1 LRSTDTFDNAPSTGT
16 LLNQS
21 ESGGLKRKADAM
33 PELDDFEQAKRAKLI
48 ALAPSDASKPSYYQK
63 MQGNASQ
70 RILDDRP
77 LADVDVPPAPLLYSG
92 FGHFVDIYNGCDDV
106 PYLSDIDFP
115 ALEAAVDD
123 FANKMAEFFESEDDR
138 RDQGLPLLNA
148 IFSCRKESAPTFLT
162 LRAESFCSYRSD
174 GHNLAAHQSAG
185 TIVEF
190 KNKITG
196 ITSIP
201 EIEAAAYV
209 AQLNIASRYRSGL
222 FGRWR
227 MPCLG
232 LTVIGECRT
241 PLVT

>member
-1 LRSTDTFDNAPSTGT
+1 
-16 LLNQS
+16 
-21 ESGGLKRKADAM
+21 
-33 PELDDFEQAKRAKLI
+33 
-48 ALAPSDASKPSYYQK
+48 

-77 LADVDVPPAPLLYSG
+77 SADLDVPPAPLLYPG
-92 FGHFVDIYNGCDDV
+92 FGHFVDVDNGCDDV

-123 FANKMAEFFESEDDR
+123 FANKMGEFFGKEDDR
-138 RDQGLPLLNA
+138 RDEGLPLLNA
-148 IFSCRKESAPTFLT
+148 IFSCRKENAPTFLA
-162 LRAESFCSYRSD
+162 LHAESFRGYRSD

-185 TIVEF
+185 TIVGF

-196 ITSIP
+196 IISIP
-201 EIEAAAYV
+201 EIEAAAYF
-209 AQLNIASRYRSGL
+209 AQLNIASKYGSEF

-227 MPCLG
+227 VPCLG

-241 PLVT
+241 PSVN

>member
-1 LRSTDTFDNAPSTGT
+1 
-16 LLNQS
+16 
-21 ESGGLKRKADAM
+21 M

-48 ALAPSDASKPSYYQK
+48 ALVPSDASKPSYYQK
-63 MQGNASQ
+63 MLGNASQ

-92 FGHFVDIYNGCDDV
+92 FSHFVDIYNGCNDV
-106 PYLSDIDFP
+106 PYLSDINFP

-138 RDQGLPLLNA
+138 RDQGLPLLNT
-148 IFSCRKESAPTFLT
+148 IFSCRKDRAPTFLA

-185 TIVEF
+185 TIIEF

-196 ITSIP
+196 MTSIS

-209 AQLNIASRYRSGL
+209 AQLNIASRYQSGL
-222 FGRWR
+222 FGQWR
-227 MPCLG
+227 VPCLG

>member
-1 LRSTDTFDNAPSTGT
+1 MRN
-16 LLNQS
+16 
-21 ESGGLKRKADAM
+21 
-33 PELDDFEQAKRAKLI
+33 
-48 ALAPSDASKPSYYQK
+48 
-63 MQGNASQ
+63 
-70 RILDDRP
+70 
-77 LADVDVPPAPLLYSG
+77 YSG

-106 PYLSDIDFP
+106 LYLSDIDFP

-148 IFSCRKESAPTFLT
+148 IFTCRKENAPTFLA
-162 LRAESFCSYRSD
+162 LRAESFCSYGSD

-201 EIEAAAYV
+201 EFEAAAYV

-227 MPCLG
+227 VPCLG

>member
-1 LRSTDTFDNAPSTGT
+1 
-16 LLNQS
+16 
-21 ESGGLKRKADAM
+21 
-33 PELDDFEQAKRAKLI
+33 
-48 ALAPSDASKPSYYQK
+48 

-77 LADVDVPPAPLLYSG
+77 SADLDVPPAPLLYPG
-92 FGHFVDIYNGCDDV
+92 FGHFVDVYNGCDDV

-123 FANKMAEFFESEDDR
+123 FANKMGEFFGNEDDR
-138 RDQGLPLLNA
+138 RDEGLPLLNA
-148 IFSCRKESAPTFLT
+148 IFSCRKENAPTFLA
-162 LRAESFCSYRSD
+162 LHAESFRGYRSD

-185 TIVEF
+185 TIVGF

-196 ITSIP
+196 IISIP
-201 EIEAAAYV
+201 EIEAAAYF
-209 AQLNIASRYRSGL
+209 AQLNIASKYGSEF

-227 MPCLG
+227 VPCLG

-241 PLVT
+241 PSVN

>member
-1 LRSTDTFDNAPSTGT
+1 
-16 LLNQS
+16 
-21 ESGGLKRKADAM
+21 M
-33 PELDDFEQAKRAKLI
+33 PELEDFEQAKRAKLT
-48 ALAPSDASKPSYYQK
+48 ALAPSDASKPVYYQD
-63 MQGNASQ
+63 MQGNSSE

-77 LADVDVPPAPLLYSG
+77 LADLKIPPAPLLYSG
-92 FGHFVDIYNGCDDV
+92 FGHFVDMYNGCDDV
-106 PYLSDIDFP
+106 PSLSHIDFP

-123 FANKMAEFFESEDDR
+123 SANTMGKFFGSEEAR

-148 IFSCRKESAPTFLT
+148 IFSCRKENAPTFLA
-162 LRAESFCSYRSD
+162 LRAESFGGYRSD

-190 KNKITG
+190 NNKIAG

-201 EIEAAAYV
+201 EIEAAAYF
-209 AQLNIASRYRSGL
+209 AQLNIASKYVSGF

-227 MPCLG
+227 VPCLG

-241 PLVT
+241 PSVTEHYG